1 MDLDIAAAS
10 PEIASQIEE
19 LRLQYPDTQDLYRE
33 VCALIFFRYG
43 ITPTA
48 NKLYH
53 LVRKG
58 SMSAPAKA
66 LATFWNDLREKS
78 RVRIE
83 HPDLPAELRV
93 AAGELTAALW
103 GRAQAAAQQQYEAQR
118 TEAQA
123 DVLAATAARDAAE
136 AREVETAGRLRAT
149 QLQLTDVEAQRQALE
164 QQFAAEK
171 ATRAA
176 LATQLEQAHGEQARL
191 QEAIETA
198 RRDFAKQL
206 DAIRADAALAEER
219 LRASEERALREI
231 DRERQAAAKLKKELE
246 SVREASAHAEMHHQA
261 DVRRLQETVGDLRQ
275 QLGTLDGRLQ
285 QTESAKA
292 ELNAALEA
300 HRVQLAEKLAE
311 LAATHRDLQQAQT
324 RIGDL
329 DQAVA
334 ALREDLGGRDARL
347 AKQASQIDAFQRLV
361 IRTRQ
366 RAPNSRPPGASDR
379 SETDAN

>member
-33 VCALIFFRYG
+33 TCALLFFRHG

-48 NKLYH
+48 NKLYQ

-66 LATFWNDLREKS
+66 LATFWSDLREKS

-83 HPDLPAELRV
+83 PPDLPAELRV

-118 TEAQA
+118 AEAQA
-123 DVLAATAARDAAE
+123 DVLAASAARDAAE

-149 QLQLTDVEAQRQALE
+149 QDQLTEVEAQRQALD
-164 QQFAAEK
+164 QQLAAEN

-176 LATQLEQAHGEQARL
+176 LATQLEQAHCEQARL
-191 QEAIETA
+191 QEAIEMA

-206 DAIRADAALAEER
+206 EAIRADAALAGER

-261 DVRRLQETVGDLRQ
+261 EVRHLQETLGDLRQ

-292 ELNAALEA
+292 ELTAALEA
-300 HRVQLAEKLAE
+300 HRGQLAEKLAE
-311 LAATHRDLQQAQT
+311 MAATRLDLQQAQA
-324 RIGDL
+324 RAGEFG
-329 DQAVA
+329 QAVE
-334 ALREDLGGRDARL
+334 ALRGQLAYCDERL
-347 AKQASQIDAFQRLV
+347 AKQARQIEAFQRLV
-361 IRTRQ
+361 IRQ
-366 RAPNSRPPGASDR
+366 RERNADSGSQGDSRR
-379 SETDAN
+379 